1 MNTRSKTALNNTPL
15 KSDITIINNDVMK
28 NLVTMKEINIAPL
41 YEVNIDFDEA
51 SKSWKA
57 NKKSIGN
64 GSYKYMCCGITKTG
78 NKCNRQSLDFVDFCK
93 IHLNRK

>member
-15 KSDITIINNDVMK
+15 NVDSIMNSVI
-28 NLVTMKEINIAPL
+28 TMKETKAPL

-51 SKSWKA
+51 SRAWKA

-64 GSYKYMCCGITKTG
+64 GSYKYICCGITKTG
-78 NKCNRQSLDFVDFCK
+78 NKCNRQSLDFVHYCK
-93 IHLNRK
+93 THL